1 MAHHFSPPAPA
12 SRRPATPV
20 VAFEGAG
27 HDYGR
32 TVALDGFD
40 LRVAPGEVVAVL
52 GPNGAGKTTAMHALM
67 GLLSP
72 KRGRVLLRGRDP
84 RDRAARE
91 GLGAMLQISGVPETL
106 TVREHLRCFAATYP
120 APLPLADVLERVGL
134 TEVADRPYGKLSGG
148 QRQRLHLAIALVGDP
163 EVLVL
168 DEPTTGLDAAS
179 RRALWSILRALLDRG
194 RAIVLTTHDLIEAD
208 ALADRIVL
216 LHHGRVLAEGTP
228 AEIKAGTAS
237 RRVRVVSRLDD
248 AWFRAR
254 PGVASVR
261 RDGQAVEVLCASA
274 EPLVLEL
281 LRADPDARDLEVGG
295 ASLEDAFLAL
305 TQRTVPPTRA
315 VLASAAGQAVAA

>member
-1 MAHHFSPPAPA
+1 MDTTTPPIRPTSLRTVPPA
-12 SRRPATPV
+12 
-20 VAFEGAG
+20 VAFEGVG

-40 LRVAPGEVVAVL
+40 LRVEPGEVVAVL

-67 GLLSP
+67 GLLTPS
-72 KRGRVLLRGRDP
+72 RGRVRLRGRDP

-106 TVREHLRCFAATYP
+106 TVREHLRSFAAYYP

-134 TEVADRPYGKLSGG
+134 TGVADRAYGKLSGG
-148 QRQRLHLAIALVGDP
+148 QKQRLHLAIALVGDP

-179 RRALWSILRALLDRG
+179 RRALWSIVRDLLDRG
-194 RAIVLTTHDLIEAD
+194 RAIVLTTHDLAEAD

-228 AEIKAGTAS
+228 GQIKAATAS
-237 RRVRVVSRLDD
+237 RRVRVVSRLDED
-248 AWFRAR
+248 WFRAR

-261 RDGQAVEVLCASA
+261 RDGQAVEALCAVA
-274 EPLVLEL
+274 EPLVLDL
-281 LRADPDARDLEVGG
+281 LRADPEARDLEVSG

-305 TQRTVPPTRA
+305 TQHAAPAAPPHP
-315 VLASAAGQAVAA
+315 AAAAATAVAA